1 MNDTAPEFRLGEG
14 RLSGA
19 LGLLAAGLAL
29 GGALCFR
36 YPTLLTLPEA
46 RGFYAAHL
54 GLFRGLLHGL
64 LVLGF
69 ALGATSVVLSRS
81 RRLGLLAVGLSVLA
95 ALLGGLQARVGS
107 LEAHPVYAG
116 LDYFLLE
123 LLALTLVFIPLER
136 RFARIPTQKVLRPE
150 WWLDLKHFFLAHV
163 GVQVLTILTYFPA
176 RAFFAWAVSAPLQ
189 AKVAAQPFWL
199 QVAEIILLVDF
210 FSYWTHRAFHVVP
223 ALWRFHAVHHS
234 PEHMDW
240 LAGSRSHLV
249 DTLANR
255 AAGYLPIFLLGFA
268 PGPFLVYV
276 SWISFQAVFIHA
288 NVRWTFPGLR
298 WVLATPEF
306 HHWHHAKDAEGID
319 KNFAVLCP
327 LWDRLFGTA
336 HLPGHWPKELGVVGE
351 TLPQTYLGQQAWP
364 FRRSRA

>member
-1 MNDTAPEFRLGEG
+1 MDATHSEFRLGEG

-19 LGLLAAGLAL
+19 AGLLFAGLAL

-36 YPTLLTLPEA
+36 YPTLLTMPETRA
-46 RGFYAAHL
+46 FYAAHL
-54 GLFRGLLHGL
+54 GLFRGLLHAL
-64 LVLGF
+64 LALGF

-81 RRLGLLAVGLSVLA
+81 KRLGLSAVGLAVLA
-95 ALLGGLQARVGS
+95 ALLGGIQARVGS
-107 LEAHPVYAG
+107 LEARPVFAG

-136 RFARIPTQKVLRPE
+136 LFARVPTQKVLRPE

-163 GVQVLTILTYFPA
+163 GIQVLSFLTYFPA
-176 RAFFAWAVSAPLQ
+176 RAFFAWAVSASLQ
-189 AKVAAQPFWL
+189 AKVAAQPFWI
-199 QVAEIILLVDF
+199 QVAEIILVVDF
-210 FSYWTHRAFHVVP
+210 FSYWTHRAFHAVP

-255 AAGYLPIFLLGFA
+255 AAGYLPIFILGFA

-298 WVLATPEF
+298 WILATPEF

-336 HLPGHWPKELGVVGE
+336 HMPGYWPRALGVVGE
-351 TLPQTYLGQQAWP
+351 TLPGTYLGQQAWP
-364 FRRSRA
+364 FRRSRG